1 MFRPFMPNALLC
13 DMPTGGMEGEACT
26 CVVMIF
32 SRGKTIVSAEK
43 EITDLMNLYCTA
55 IDSGDLKT
63 FARLFANAQWIAEGK
78 VPGPESMN
86 NMILYEDG
94 TPRTKHVITNLTLKI
109 DEAAGVSSSH
119 GYVTVYQQT
128 PDFPLQ
134 VIFAGDYYDEFSR
147 GVDGWAFAKREIR
160 NSLIG
165 NMQAHLK
172 VPSLTIPGA
181 KP

>member
-1 MFRPFMPNALLC
+1 
-13 DMPTGGMEGEACT
+13 
-26 CVVMIF
+26 
-32 SRGKTIVSAEK
+32 
-43 EITDLMNLYCTA
+43 MNLIEKYQGKWEGN
-55 IDSGDLKT
+55 DVELDVGDEKFIRDLLNYHPLSHEKKRGLKKIAFGTSANITGET
-63 FARLFANAQWIAEGK
+63 FQEFL
-78 VPGPESMN
+78 
-86 NMILYEDG
+86 ILYEDG

-109 DEAAGVSSSH
+109 DEAAGVASSH
-119 GYVTVYQQT
+119 CYVTVYQQT